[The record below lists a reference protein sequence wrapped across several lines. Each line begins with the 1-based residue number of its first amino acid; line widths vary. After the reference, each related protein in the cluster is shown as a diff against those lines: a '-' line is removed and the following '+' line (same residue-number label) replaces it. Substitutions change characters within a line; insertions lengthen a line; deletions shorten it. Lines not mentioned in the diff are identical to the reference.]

1 MGGINCKHKW
11 NYNNG
16 GMLISKERFDKNGNL
31 LMQDDFTYQ
40 KNGNCIKTKNHK
52 NKTILHKCIDGNKEI
67 REILKSSYGYR
78 SGIKLV
84 SENGGKRIETKL
96 ENGLLE
102 KIEYFSKK
110 GKLLALIKYTYA
122 NN

>member
-1 MGGINCKHKW
+1 M
-11 NYNNG
+11 
-16 GMLISKERFDKNGNL
+16 KE
-31 LMQDDFTYQ
+31 
-40 KNGNCIKTKNHK
+40 
-52 NKTILHKCIDGNKEI
+52 NKEI
-67 REILKSSYGYR
+67 RRILKNSEGYR

-84 SENGGKRIETKL
+84 SEKGGERVETKL

-110 GKLLALIKYTYA
+110 GKLLAKIKYTYIK